1 MLKSYYEADNV
12 ASLATIAPV
21 YGEEDTTV
29 SENSI
34 PTDNVTISGSC
45 TLQNSEILATLAVKL
60 SHLSWLQQLQVS
72 SLLLEFVDFHTRKDL
87 LCAS

>member
-34 PTDNVTISGSC
+34 STDSVMISG
-45 TLQNSEILATLAVKL
+45 T
-60 SHLSWLQQLQVS
+60 
-72 SLLLEFVDFHTRKDL
+72 
-87 LCAS
+87 